1 MSDSEFLPVWKKYPG
16 AAGTMIKA
24 QDTLDSLK
32 KERFRMEKGYQNILC
47 PIDFQAN
54 SIMAM
59 KRAVAMVKASGAKL
73 TLAHI
78 INNPLSDLYSEKI
91 LNAWGTQEEIEK
103 ACTDKPF
110 SYLPTVLLEVVK
122 VMVREFAEKHLP
134 GFPYEVYI
142 DINEHT
148 YRAINEYAEANAI
161 DLIVMATHGRTGP
174 KRLYFGSVAENIV
187 RRAPCSV
194 LIVRP

>member
-1 MSDSEFLPVWKKYPG
+1 
-16 AAGTMIKA
+16 
-24 QDTLDSLK
+24 
-32 KERFRMEKGYQNILC
+32 MEKAYKNILC
-47 PIDFQAN
+47 PVDFQDNCILAL
-54 SIMAM
+54 
-59 KRAVAMVKASGAKL
+59 KRAAAMVEASGGTL

-78 INNPLSDLYSEKI
+78 VNNPLSELYSSKI
-91 LNAWGTQEEIEK
+91 LTSWGTQEAIEK

-110 SYLPTVLLEVVK
+110 SYLSSVLSEVAA
-122 VMVREFAEKHLP
+122 VMVREFAGKHLP
-134 GFPYEVYI
+134 GFPHDIYI

-148 YRAINEYAEANAI
+148 YRSINEYAETYAI

>member
-1 MSDSEFLPVWKKYPG
+1 
-16 AAGTMIKA
+16 
-24 QDTLDSLK
+24 
-32 KERFRMEKGYQNILC
+32 MEKGYKNILC
-47 PIDFQAN
+47 PIDFQPN
-54 SIMAM
+54 SAMAL
-59 KRAVAMVKASGAKL
+59 KRAAAMVQAYSADL

-78 INNPLSDLYSEKI
+78 VNNPLSDLYSSKI
-91 LNAWGTQEEIEK
+91 LNSWGTQAEIEK

-110 SYLPTVLLEVVK
+110 SYFSTVLLDVAK
-122 VMVREFAEKHLP
+122 LMVREFAEKHLP
-134 GFPYEVYI
+134 GIPYEVYI

-148 YRAINEYAEANAI
+148 YRSINEYAEDNDI